1 MRERDLEHH
10 HHRGYHPE
18 KYFAA
23 FGDLA
28 DYLYINT
35 APEDEFSL
43 RARTEKFARSIIRH
57 IDTGSAEV
65 HAQGSDLITRIAFRA
80 LDALP
85 RIALPGGAGPL
96 SPQSPQSPDFFMDS
110 EPPCE
115 APDDEGFLDFLESM
129 RFAPDTRAVAAG
141 FVGEL
146 AATAALYARTAAR
159 VLDRVL
165 TEGGELLAALSG
177 AGPLDMTRL
186 HAEIEAVND
195 TGVARG

>member
-1 MRERDLEHH
+1 MR
-10 HHRGYHPE
+10 
-18 KYFAA
+18 A
-23 FGDLA
+23 
-28 DYLYINT
+28 
-35 APEDEFSL
+35 S
-43 RARTEKFARSIIRH
+43 
-57 IDTGSAEV
+57 
-65 HAQGSDLITRIAFRA
+65 
-80 LDALP
+80 
-85 RIALPGGAGPL
+85 GPL
-96 SPQSPQSPDFFMDS
+96 GLSAVLPHPTRRMPHTDESADANVVPHLPLV
-110 EPPCE
+110 
-115 APDDEGFLDFLESM
+115 DDWQNGRFALRDVM